1 MCNLAE
7 TFLTPQEQTQVTEA
21 VHSAE
26 GKTSGEIVPMIVSA
40 SGDYRLSIALG
51 ALLIAVPVAFLCTEL
66 LSKWLWLTVTGG
78 MMLFTLL
85 AIILFLLFFQLI
97 SRTPSLTI
105 LRQHLLLHHEVEE
118 MVHKSAVAA
127 FYAEGLYETKA
138 RNGILLYISVL
149 EKKAFILAD
158 KGINAKIDQSTWDG
172 IMNELTAG
180 IKRGERCAAICAAVT
195 AIGNLLVEQFPVAAD
210 DVDELHDLIIRP

>member
-1 MCNLAE
+1 MRNLAE
-7 TFLTPQEQTQVTEA
+7 TFLTPQEQALVTEA

-40 SGDYRLSIALG
+40 SSDYRLSIAMG
-51 ALLIAVPVAFLCTEL
+51 VLLIAVPVAFLCTEL
-66 LSKWLWLTVTGG
+66 LTMWLWLTVTTG
-78 MMLFTLL
+78 MALFTLL
-85 AIILFLLFFQLI
+85 SIIFFLLLFQLI
-97 SRTPSLTI
+97 SRMPLLAA
-105 LRQHLLLHHEVEE
+105 LRQRLLLPHEVAE

-127 FYAEGLYETKA
+127 FYAESLYETQA

-158 KGINAKIDQSTWDG
+158 KGINARIDQSTWDS
-172 IMNELTAG
+172 IMHELTAG

-210 DVDELHDLIIRP
+210 DVDELHDLIIRS